1 MSSPQ
6 LWLAVGV
13 GGAIGA
19 MARHAVGAASLR
31 LLGPNFPWGTLTVNV
46 AGSLAMGLF
55 IAWLVAREPHT
66 SVMRAFVATGVLGGF
81 TTFSTFALDV
91 DTGSYTVVR
100 KLIDGGAVSRGRP
113 RPGGADEPDRLRR
126 RFRLESPPGEIP
138 PGGLQILGIDYP
150 GPLWAFRHERV
161 AEGVLVLTLTGKGE
175 TLPEGEHAEFARVRT
190 NHPLKPVITLHLNT
204 SVRRTAGRH
213 Q

>member
-6 LWLAVGV
+6 LWLAIGV

-81 TTFSTFALDV
+81 TTFSTFALDAV
-91 DTGSYTVVR
+91 ALWRDKSLAIASAYVAASVV
-100 KLIDGGAVSRGRP
+100 LSI
-113 RPGGADEPDRLRR
+113 
-126 RFRLESPPGEIP
+126 
-138 PGGLQILGIDYP
+138 GGLLAG
-150 GPLWAFRHERV
+150 LA
-161 AEGVLVLTLTGKGE
+161 
-175 TLPEGEHAEFARVRT
+175 
-190 NHPLKPVITLHLNT
+190 
-204 SVRRTAGRH
+204 AGRALT
-213 Q
+213 